1 MASGSGSALGSKKVF
16 EATIANFLSPV
27 KEFLADETVTEILI
41 NGYKNI
47 FIERKGKL
55 VKTDARFDDEGSLQA
70 AARNIAQFVGR
81 PLDEEN
87 PALDARLPDGSRV
100 HVVLPP
106 SARNGTTV
114 AIRKF
119 FKVTLTLKDLI
130 NFGSISI
137 DGARFID
144 VCVFLAK
151 NIIVSGGTGSGKT
164 TLLSCVASR
173 IPKSQRILVIEDSSE
188 LQINNPH
195 VVSFETRS
203 ANEYGKGALTIRDL
217 LRSAL
222 RLRPDRIIVG
232 EVRGAEALDLISAMN
247 TGHAGSMGTVHANTP
262 METLIR
268 LETLAMMTET
278 EVPAAAIKAQVGSA
292 INIVIA
298 TGRLYDGTRKIMEIS
313 EVLGIDDKGRYLTQD
328 IFRFVQKG
336 RTAEG
341 TIIGEML
348 PTGYIPTFYE
358 EIERNNIP
366 FPKSKFN
373 LNPEKNT

>member
-1 MASGSGSALGSKKVF
+1 MSIGSGAIGSKKVF
-16 EATIANFLSPV
+16 EATIANFLAPV
-27 KEFLADETVTEILI
+27 RAFLEDDSVTEILI
-41 NGYKNI
+41 NGYKDI
-47 FIERKGKL
+47 FVERKGKL
-55 VKTDARFDDEGSLQA
+55 VKTEAKFDDEGSLQA

-81 PLDEEN
+81 PLDTDN
-87 PALDARLPDGSRV
+87 PTLDARLPDGSRV

-106 SARNGTTV
+106 AARNGTTV

-173 IPKSQRILVIEDSSE
+173 IPKSQRVLVIEDSSE

-195 VVSFETRS
+195 VVSFETQ
-203 ANEYGKGALTIRDL
+203 APNEYGKGGLTIRDL
-217 LRSAL
+217 LKSSL

-232 EVRGAEALDLISAMN
+232 EVRAGEAIDLISAMN
-247 TGHAGSMGTVHANTP
+247 TGHGGSMGTVHANTP
-262 METLIR
+262 VETLVR
-268 LETLAMMTET
+268 LETLAMMAGTD
-278 EVPAAAIKAQVGSA
+278 VPVAAIRAQVGSA
-292 INIVIA
+292 INVVISTA
-298 TGRLYDGTRKIMEIS
+298 RLYDGTRKVMNIS
-313 EVLGIDDKGRYLTQD
+313 EVLGVDEHGRYLAKD

-336 RTAEG
+336 RNSDG
-341 TIIGEML
+341 TIVGEML
-348 PTGYIPTFYE
+348 PTGYVPTFYDE
-358 EIERNNIP
+358 MERNKIP
-366 FPKSKFN
+366 FSK
-373 LNPEKNT
+373 EKFQLVMDKPV

>member
-1 MASGSGSALGSKKVF
+1 MAIGGNALGNKRVF

-27 KEFLADETVTEILI
+27 RELLDDPTVTEILI
-41 NGYKNI
+41 NGYKSI

-55 VKTDARFDDEGSLQA
+55 IKTDAKFEDEGSLQA

-81 PLDEEN
+81 PLDDEN
-87 PALDARLPDGSRV
+87 PTLDARLPDGSRV

-106 SARNGTTV
+106 AARNGTTV

-130 NFGSISI
+130 NYGSVSI

-173 IPKSQRILVIEDSSE
+173 VPKSQRVMVIEDSSE

-195 VVSFETRS
+195 VVSFETQS

-217 LRSAL
+217 LKSAL

-247 TGHAGSMGTVHANTP
+247 TGHGGSMGTVHANTP
-262 METLIR
+262 METLVR

-278 EVPAAAIKAQVGSA
+278 EVPAAAIRAQVGSA

-298 TGRLYDGTRKIMEIS
+298 TARLYDGTRKIMEIS
-313 EVLGIDDKGRYLTQD
+313 EVLGVDDHGRYVTKD
-328 IFRFVQKG
+328 IFRFTQKG
-336 RTAEG
+336 RTADG

-348 PTGYIPTFYE
+348 PTGYVPTFYE

-366 FPKSKFN
+366 FPKSKFDPN
-373 LNPEKNT
+373 ATPEK

>member
-1 MASGSGSALGSKKVF
+1 MAIGGNALSSKRVF

-27 KEFLADETVTEILI
+27 REFLDDPTVTEILI

-55 VKTDARFDDEGSLQA
+55 VKTEAKFEDEGSLQA

-81 PLDEEN
+81 PLDDEN
-87 PALDARLPDGSRV
+87 PTLDARLPDGSRV

-106 SARNGTTV
+106 AARNGTTV

-130 NFGSISI
+130 NFGSVSI

-151 NIIVSGGTGSGKT
+151 NMIVSGGTGSGKT

-173 IPKSQRILVIEDSSE
+173 IPKSQRVLVIEDSSE
-188 LQINNPH
+188 LQITNPH
-195 VVSFETRS
+195 VVSFETQA
-203 ANEYGKGALTIRDL
+203 ANEYGKGSLSIRDL
-217 LRSAL
+217 LKSAL

-232 EVRGAEALDLISAMN
+232 EVRGPEALDLISAMN

-298 TGRLYDGTRKIMEIS
+298 TARLYDGSRKIMEIS
-313 EVLGIDDKGRYLTQD
+313 EVLGVDDHGRYMTKD

-341 TIIGEML
+341 TIIGEMQ
-348 PTGYIPTFYE
+348 PTGYVPTFYE

-366 FPKSKFN
+366 FPKSKFDPTAT
-373 LNPEKNT
+373 PEK